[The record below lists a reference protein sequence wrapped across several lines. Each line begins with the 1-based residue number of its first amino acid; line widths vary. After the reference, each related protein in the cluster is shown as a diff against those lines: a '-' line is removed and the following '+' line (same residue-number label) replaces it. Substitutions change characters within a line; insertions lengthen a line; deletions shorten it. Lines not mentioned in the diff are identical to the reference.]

1 MEEIGNIDNKIST
14 AKKEVKKIKCD
25 CIKKIILNNKKIP
38 SLWRNK
44 PSYNSMVHKILS
56 DTNVLKQFAQ
66 NITNSIT
73 SKEYNKKLIFERNTP
88 LKPLKKQLSCS
99 TIQVRTR
106 ERQYSSV
113 VRDKNYE
120 KEK

>member
-1 MEEIGNIDNKIST
+1 
-14 AKKEVKKIKCD
+14 
-25 CIKKIILNNKKIP
+25 
-38 SLWRNK
+38 
-44 PSYNSMVHKILS
+44 MVHKILS

-120 KEK
+120 KEKQ